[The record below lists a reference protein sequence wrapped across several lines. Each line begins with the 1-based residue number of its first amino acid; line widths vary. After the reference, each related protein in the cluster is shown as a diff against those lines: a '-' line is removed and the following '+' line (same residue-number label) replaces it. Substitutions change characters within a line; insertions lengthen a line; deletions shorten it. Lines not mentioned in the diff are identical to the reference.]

1 MSSDPTQTTSQIQDE
16 LLTEVKQELER
27 RGTTLIPKTRTVEKD
42 TLAAFA
48 VSAILACM
56 AILAGT
62 GAVMALG
69 YTPTVEDANASTA
82 WFSAGALGGVA
93 RAAHYHASNLLV
105 LLSGAY
111 LGYLAWRGLFRRPAQ
126 WRWWRA
132 MILLGLAVMFS
143 LSGQL
148 LPFDQ
153 LALHGTG
160 IRLGYLAEAPVI
172 GSALREIVQGGETIG
187 NSTLTRFFGM
197 HVVVLPALCV
207 ILLRWLWRDSDSGA
221 PPVYNLAVA
230 GAVLVLV
237 VAAAMLFAAP
247 LGLQGNLSEPY
258 PEARPE
264 WFGLPLYA
272 LMRVAPPGVAHLL
285 ILFAAPLLMLVVML
299 ALPFIE
305 TAAARPARLRKP
317 LQIGL
322 IAAVAFLLIFSAVP
336 VIQDMSAD
344 EGWFRKQSPE
354 DVMTAM
360 GTRNKSLMNST
371 ELPPADAHNHA
382 RDMLLL
388 HERLI
393 GNYPDPIDAAGRTKW
408 DELANKGVE
417 AARRLLLAPD
427 SATQIKAREEL
438 RQVCKDCHKEHEKED
453 VQIDPPPLFAA
464 AASREPERVEF
475 FFNQDALATLQPTTF
490 ERTTSTTKMMDQLK
504 YSLRDI
510 LIEAEVIEDRRS
522 PDKPKRSREQ
532 ALVDLRAVTEI
543 VATHY
548 EKNAGSFFEE
558 PKWNTWVA
566 DLRKATAELAI
577 AKDATDVGKKTAAVG
592 KACESCHDGA
602 DDLTEPIEWRF
613 QSLLTPD

>member
-1 MSSDPTQTTSQIQDE
+1 MSSDPSQTTSQIQDE
-16 LLTEVKQELER
+16 LLTEVKLELER
-27 RGTTLIPKTRTVEKD
+27 RGTSKVQRRPQAEKD

-48 VSAILACM
+48 VSAILAC
-56 AILAGT
+56 LALLGGT
-62 GAVMALG
+62 GAIMALA

-82 WFSAGALGGVA
+82 WFSGGALGGVA
-93 RAAHYHASNLLV
+93 RGAHYHASSLLV
-105 LLSGAY
+105 LLSAAY
-111 LGYLAWRGLFRRPAQ
+111 VGYLVWCGLFRRPAQ

-132 MILLGLAVMFS
+132 MMLLGLAVLFS

-153 LALHGTG
+153 LAAHGTG

-172 GSALREIVQGGETIG
+172 GNALREAIQGGEGIG

-197 HVVVLPALCV
+197 HIVVLPAFCV
-207 ILLRWLWRDSDSGA
+207 ILLRWLWRDSESRS
-221 PPVYNLAVA
+221 PVIYNLAIA

-237 VAAAMLFAAP
+237 VGAALLFPAP
-247 LGLQGNLSEPY
+247 LGMQGNLSEPY

-272 LMRVAPPGVAHLL
+272 LMRVAPPGPAHLL
-285 ILFAAPLLMLVVML
+285 ILFAGPLLVLAVMS

-305 TAAARPARLRKP
+305 TVATRPARLRKP

-322 IAAVAFLLIFSAVP
+322 IAAVAFVLIFSAVP

-344 EGWFRKQSPE
+344 EGWFRKQTPE
-354 DVMTAM
+354 DIMTAM
-360 GTRNKSLMNST
+360 GTRNKALLNSA

-382 RDMLLL
+382 RDMQVL

-393 GNYPDPIDAAGRTKW
+393 GNYTDPIDDAGRKKW
-408 DELANKGVE
+408 DELAKRGVE
-417 AARRLLLAPD
+417 AARALLLAPD

-453 VQIDPPPLFAA
+453 VPIDPPPMFAA
-464 AASREPERVEF
+464 AATREPARAEF
-475 FFNQDALATLQPTTF
+475 FFNQEALVTLQPAAF
-490 ERTTSTTKMMDQLK
+490 ERTNSTEKMMDQLK

-510 LIEAEVIEDRRS
+510 LVEAEVIEDRRS

-532 ALVDLRAVTEI
+532 ALVDLKAVTEI

-548 EKNAGSFFEE
+548 EKNAGTYFEE
-558 PKWNTWVA
+558 SKWNAWVA
-566 DLRKATAELAI
+566 DLRKATAELAV
-577 AKDATDVGKKTAAVG
+577 ARDATEVGKRTVAVG

-602 DDLTEPIEWRF
+602 DDPTEPIEWRF